1 MSLIPPPT
9 PRPIRHNFNLSLND
23 DTMRLLRQYAAYLG
37 ATREHVIQE
46 ALRYIAKR
54 DRAFQTWLLT
64 HDSGS
69 APHYDESLRPTAND
83 EETA

>member
-9 PRPIRHNFNLSLND
+9 PRPTRHTFNLSLND
-23 DTMRLLRQYAAYLG
+23 DVMRLLRQYATYLG

-64 HDSGS
+64 HDGS
-69 APHYDESLRPTAND
+69 EGDYDESLRPAATD